1 MIMAALAQKTVVVV
15 GGTSGMGRGIVHA
28 SAQAGAKVIAFG
40 RRSPGGDVTYDGGGS
55 IHYESL
61 DMTDDAAIAAAFAR
75 IGQIDHLLVTA
86 TPPGGGGKFV
96 EQSYEQ
102 AQSILT
108 GKLLGSWS
116 CARHAVAHMSSSSS
130 ITFTTGGVAVKP
142 RSGAAMISAAF
153 AGVEAL
159 TRALALELGPI
170 RVNALR
176 PGVIESEM
184 WSSMPEADRT
194 AFFDGVKSRFPV
206 RRAGTVEDIG
216 HAAVFLMTNSYV
228 TGAILE
234 VTGGETLVEL
244 SL

>member
-1 MIMAALAQKTVVVV
+1 MSMQALAQKTVVVV
-15 GGTSGMGRGIVHA
+15 GGTSGMGRGIAEA
-28 SAQAGAKVIAFG
+28 SAREGAKVFAFG
-40 RRSPGGDVTYDGGGS
+40 RRSPASDVTYDGGGS
-55 IHYESL
+55 IHYKSL
-61 DMTDDAAIAAAFAR
+61 DMTDDAAVAAAFAR

-86 TPPGGGGKFV
+86 TPPGGAGKFR

-102 AQSILT
+102 AASIVT

-116 CARHAVAHMSSSSS
+116 CARHAVAHMNASSS

-153 AGVEAL
+153 AGLEAL

-176 PGVIESEM
+176 PGVIASEM

-194 AFFDGVKSRFPV
+194 AFFDRVQTRFPV
-206 RRAGTVEDIG
+206 RRAGTVEDIA
-216 HAAVFLMTNSYV
+216 HAAIFLMTNGYV

-244 SL
+244 S